1 VFAEHS
7 IATTP
12 THCTEELENS
22 TSSGQNSPPPS
33 LLTATTQPSQIS
45 HLFKFRQRVHGLN
58 LQLAGIPMI
67 ECPTKERAQPSD
79 RGALAWAARLCSAL
93 LLSIALHSPST
104 AEQSDAAAKPDSS
117 DAASQPDSQIDEV
130 DVTSR
135 KQSALDA
142 EAISLSDTPD
152 AEPSV
157 GGKTSIVI
165 GAAARVAPVYDG
177 SKTTKVRPFPYI
189 DIHGLFH
196 DRVFISDIRGL
207 GVNIVDA
214 GAFRAGVAF
223 NDGGNRKS
231 SDSPRLRGLPDIGS
245 AATVAGFLT
254 YSLKPFAF
262 EFRLQRQLG
271 SQPGTEAELGASVA
285 MAPTPRWHV
294 SVGAQLNWH
303 DSKFN
308 QKYFGVTAAEAAQ
321 ASAAGNSMTAY
332 TPGSGLG
339 TVGMTATSVY
349 AMTEHWGLVTRLGL
363 RDLIGSQAKD
373 SPLTERTFGVDF
385 ALGAIYK
392 F

>member
-1 VFAEHS
+1 
-7 IATTP
+7 
-12 THCTEELENS
+12 
-22 TSSGQNSPPPS
+22 
-33 LLTATTQPSQIS
+33 
-45 HLFKFRQRVHGLN
+45 
-58 LQLAGIPMI
+58 MI
-67 ECPTKERAQPSD
+67 ECPTKERALVST
-79 RGALAWAARLCSAL
+79 RHALAWAVRLCSAFV
-93 LLSIALHSPST
+93 LSIGLHSPST
-104 AEQSDAAAKPDSS
+104 AQQSGAPSDPAPDAVP
-117 DAASQPDSQIDEV
+117 DAASVTAAQPESQIDEV

-177 SKTTKVRPFPYI
+177 SKTTKVSPFPYI

-223 NDGGNRKS
+223 NDGGSRKS
-231 SDSPRLRGLPDIGS
+231 SDSARLRGLPDIGS

-271 SQPGTEAELGASVA
+271 SQPGTEAELGASFA

-308 QKYFGVTAAEAAQ
+308 EKYFGVTAAEAAQ
-321 ASAAGNSMTAY
+321 ATAAGNSMIAY

>member
-1 VFAEHS
+1 MTNCLAKDLTKAS
-7 IATTP
+7 TT
-12 THCTEELENS
+12 HR
-22 TSSGQNSPPPS
+22 
-33 LLTATTQPSQIS
+33 A
-45 HLFKFRQRVHGLN
+45 GLN
-58 LQLAGIPMI
+58 AFMLTIGLCNLSMAQQVDSA
-67 ECPTKERAQPSD
+67 AQPN
-79 RGALAWAARLCSAL
+79 
-93 LLSIALHSPST
+93 T
-104 AEQSDAAAKPDSS
+104 
-117 DAASQPDSQIDEV
+117 QIDEV

-165 GAAARVAPVYDG
+165 GAAARVAPVYEG
-177 SKTTKVRPFPYI
+177 SKTTKVSPFPYI

-207 GVNIVDA
+207 GINLIDTGV
-214 GAFRAGVAF
+214 FRTGVAF
-223 NDGGNRKS
+223 NDRGGRTS

-245 AATVAGFLT
+245 AASVAGFMT

-262 EFRLQRQLG
+262 EFKVQRELG
-271 SQPGTEAELGASVA
+271 SRPGTEAELGASFA
-285 MAPTPRWHV
+285 MAPNPRWHV
-294 SVGAQLNWH
+294 SVGTQINWH

-321 ASAAGNSMTAY
+321 ATALGNPMTAY
-332 TPGSGLG
+332 VPGSGLG

-349 AMTEHWGLVTRLGL
+349 AMTEHWGFVTRLGL
-363 RDLIGSQAKD
+363 RDLIGSPAKD
-373 SPLTERTFGVDF
+373 SPLTERTVGADF
-385 ALGAIYK
+385 AIGAIYK

>member
-1 VFAEHS
+1 
-7 IATTP
+7 
-12 THCTEELENS
+12 
-22 TSSGQNSPPPS
+22 
-33 LLTATTQPSQIS
+33 
-45 HLFKFRQRVHGLN
+45 
-58 LQLAGIPMI
+58 M
-67 ECPTKERAQPSD
+67 AQQ
-79 RGALAWAARLCSAL
+79 A
-93 LLSIALHSPST
+93 
-104 AEQSDAAAKPDSS
+104 
-117 DAASQPDSQIDEV
+117 DSQMDEV
-130 DVTSR
+130 DVTTR

-165 GAAARVAPVYDG
+165 GAAARVAPAYDG
-177 SKTTKVRPFPYI
+177 SNTTKLKPFPYI

-196 DRVFISDIRGL
+196 DRVFISDIRGI
-207 GVNIVDA
+207 GVNILDE

-223 NDGGNRKS
+223 NDGGGRKS
-231 SDSPRLRGLPDIGS
+231 SDSARLRGLPDIGS
-245 AATVAGFLT
+245 AASAAGFMT

-262 EFRLQRQLG
+262 ELRLQRQFG
-271 SQPGTEAELGASVA
+271 SQPGLEAELGASLA

-294 SVGAQLNWH
+294 SVGTQLNWH

-321 ASAAGNSMTAY
+321 ATASGNSLTAY
-332 TPGSGLG
+332 VPGSGLG

-363 RDLIGSQAKD
+363 RDLIGSPAKD

>member
-1 VFAEHS
+1 MMNCLTRDKRRDRRALLSVAH
-7 IATTP
+7 I
-12 THCTEELENS
+12 
-22 TSSGQNSPPPS
+22 SGAFMV
-33 LLTATTQPSQIS
+33 TI
-45 HLFKFRQRVHGLN
+45 G
-58 LQLAGIPMI
+58 
-67 ECPTKERAQPSD
+67 
-79 RGALAWAARLCSAL
+79 LCS
-93 LLSIALHSPST
+93 LSKAQQIDS
-104 AEQSDAAAKPDSS
+104 AA
-117 DAASQPDSQIDEV
+117 QPDSQIAEV

-135 KQSALDA
+135 KQTALDA

-177 SKTTKVRPFPYI
+177 SKTTKVSPFPYI

-214 GAFRAGVAF
+214 GGFRAGMAF
-223 NDGGNRKS
+223 NYRGGRTS

-245 AATVAGFLT
+245 AASAAGFMT

-262 EFRLQRQLG
+262 EFKVQREFG
-271 SQPGTEAELGASVA
+271 SSPGTEAELGASFA
-285 MAPTPRWHV
+285 MAPNPRWHV

-303 DSKFN
+303 DAKFN

-321 ASAAGNSMTAY
+321 ASAMGNLMTAY
-332 TPGSGLG
+332 EPGSGLG

-349 AMTEHWGLVTRLGL
+349 AMTEHWGFVTRLGL
-363 RDLIGSQAKD
+363 RDLIGSPAKD
-373 SPLTERTFGVDF
+373 SPLTERTLGVDF
-385 ALGAIYK
+385 AIGAIYK

>member
-1 VFAEHS
+1 
-7 IATTP
+7 
-12 THCTEELENS
+12 
-22 TSSGQNSPPPS
+22 
-33 LLTATTQPSQIS
+33 
-45 HLFKFRQRVHGLN
+45 
-58 LQLAGIPMI
+58 MI
-67 ECPTKERAQPSD
+67 ECPTKERALASN
-79 RGALAWAARLCSAL
+79 RRALAWAVRLCSAL
-93 LLSIALHSPST
+93 VLLIGLHARSMAQQSGAPSDP
-104 AEQSDAAAKPDSS
+104 ASDAVSDPAF
-117 DAASQPDSQIDEV
+117 DAASNAAAQPDSQIDEV

-223 NDGGNRKS
+223 NDGGGRKS
-231 SDSPRLRGLPDIGS
+231 SDSARLRGLPDIGS
-245 AATVAGFLT
+245 AATAAGFLT

-271 SQPGTEAELGASVA
+271 SQPGTEAELGASFA

-321 ASAAGNSMTAY
+321 ATAAGNSMMPY
-332 TPGSGLG
+332 TPGSSLG

>member
-1 VFAEHS
+1 MAQQS
-7 IATTP
+7 D
-12 THCTEELENS
+12 S
-22 TSSGQNSPPPS
+22 
-33 LLTATTQPSQIS
+33 
-45 HLFKFRQRVHGLN
+45 
-58 LQLAGIPMI
+58 
-67 ECPTKERAQPSD
+67 AQP
-79 RGALAWAARLCSAL
+79 
-93 LLSIALHSPST
+93 
-104 AEQSDAAAKPDSS
+104 
-117 DAASQPDSQIDEV
+117 PDSQVDEV
-130 DVTSR
+130 EVTTR

-165 GAAARVAPVYDG
+165 GLAARLAPVYDG
-177 SKTTKVRPFPYI
+177 SKKNKVSPFPYV

-207 GVNIVDA
+207 GVNIVDQ
-214 GAFRAGVAF
+214 GAFRAGMSF
-223 NDGGNRKS
+223 NYGGGRKS
-231 SDSPRLRGLPDIGS
+231 SDSPRLRGLPDISS
-245 AATVAGFLT
+245 AAAVSGFMT

-262 EFRLQRQLG
+262 EFKVLRELG
-271 SQPGTEAELGASVA
+271 SQPGTEVQLGASLG

-294 SVGAQLNWH
+294 SVGTQLNWH

-321 ASAAGNSMTAY
+321 ATASGNLLTAY
-332 TPGSGLG
+332 APRSSLG

-349 AMTEHWGLVTRLGL
+349 ALTEHWGLVTRLGF
-363 RDLIGSQAKD
+363 RDLIGSAVKD

-385 ALGAIYK
+385 AIGAIYK